1 MELPLVYL
9 REVFSS
15 GLLIFLVISGILTI
29 AVYNF
34 GGVSITKMFDA
45 LTRSL
50 LNVTKTAAIWL
61 VGIVITLLATSDEYK
76 LEELNVGVNLVK
88 AVGFSFIILGTLIY
102 NRLIFRKYFESSL
115 EKPIILNEEDPNH
128 SSVLTN

>member
-1 MELPLVYL
+1 MVGFEGLFGIGILTVVLTILSFVPCSFGVKGCVFDQDDNPFMELPLVYL

-15 GLLIFLVISGILTI
+15 GLLIFLVISGIITI

-50 LNVTKTAAIWL
+50 LNVTKTAAIWI
-61 VGIVITLLATSDEYK
+61 VGIIITVFATTD
-76 LEELNVGVNLVK
+76 
-88 AVGFSFIILGTLIY
+88 
-102 NRLIFRKYFESSL
+102 
-115 EKPIILNEEDPNH
+115 
-128 SSVLTN
+128 